1 MKTKYIIFNHH
12 SQQYVGIS
20 LTSTYKSLFIIFI
33 CLLVQAN
40 IIAQHSPK
48 VDLATIKNDSTFN
61 LKRALEG
68 RVITNQRKTVDT
80 LTNRPSNQPTNLKY
94 LYNKKRVKTVVIA
107 NVVGYGAIMYGLN
120 AAWYSGYPKSKMHS
134 FDDNGEWLQI
144 DKIGHALSAYAE
156 SNASY
161 EVWRWTGISRKKRI
175 LLGGLSGAAY
185 QTIIEVLDGYS
196 AEWGWSWGDFGANI
210 VGSGIFTA
218 QELAWDEQRIRFKFS
233 FHKKFYNDPTLNAR
247 STAIFGKSE
256 PERFLKDYNGQ
267 TYWLSANIKS
277 FFPKS
282 RVPGWLSIA
291 VGTGAEGMFGAN
303 DNIGK
308 DKNGNINFNRTDL
321 PRYRQWYIAPD
332 IDLSKIKT
340 KKRGVRM
347 LLTALNVFKFPM
359 PSLEYSKK
367 GFRVNFIHF

>member
-1 MKTKYIIFNHH
+1 
-12 SQQYVGIS
+12 
-20 LTSTYKSLFIIFI
+20 
-33 CLLVQAN
+33 
-40 IIAQHSPK
+40 
-48 VDLATIKNDSTFN
+48 
-61 LKRALEG
+61 
-68 RVITNQRKTVDT
+68 
-80 LTNRPSNQPTNLKY
+80 
-94 LYNKKRVKTVVIA
+94 
-107 NVVGYGAIMYGLN
+107 MYGLSS
-120 AAWYSGYPKSKMHS
+120 AWYSGYPKSKMHS

-233 FHKKFYNDPTLNAR
+233 FHKKNYADQSLNAR
-247 STAIFGKSE
+247 STQIFGKSE

-282 RVPGWLSIA
+282 RVPAWLGIA

-308 DKNGNINFNRTDL
+308 DKFGNITFARNDIQ
-321 PRYRQWYIAPD
+321 RYRQWYLAPD

-347 LLTALNVFKFPM
+347 ILTALNVFKFPM
-359 PSLEYSKK
+359 PSLEYSRN
-367 GFRVNFIHF
+367 GVRFNWLHF

>member
-1 MKTKYIIFNHH
+1 
-12 SQQYVGIS
+12 VS
-20 LTSTYKSLFIIFI
+20 LSSACKFLFIFFLCVCVRTNVFAQDPAVVKINNTDTVVNLQF
-33 CLLVQAN
+33 LLQGKP
-40 IIAQHSPK
+40 IQPK
-48 VDLATIKNDSTFN
+48 SK
-61 LKRALEG
+61 
-68 RVITNQRKTVDT
+68 
-80 LTNRPSNQPTNLKY
+80 LTPIQYP
-94 LYNKKRVKTVVIA
+94 YNKKRVRTVVIA
-107 NVVGYGAIMYGLN
+107 NVVGYGAIMYGLS
-120 AAWYSGYPKSKMHS
+120 AAWYSGYPKTKFHS

-156 SNASY
+156 SNAST

-185 QTIIEVLDGYS
+185 QTIIETLDGFS
-196 AEWGWSWGDFGANI
+196 SQWGWSWGDFGANLA
-210 VGSGIFTA
+210 GSGIFMS
-218 QELAWDEQRIRFKFS
+218 QEMLWDEQRIRFKYS
-233 FHKKFYNDPTLNAR
+233 FHKKNYADPSLNAR
-247 STAIFGKSE
+247 SSEIFGKSE

-282 RVPGWLSIA
+282 RVPAWLGVA

-308 DKNGNINFNRTDL
+308 DKLGNITFNRPDIQ
-321 PRYRQWYIAPD
+321 RYRQWYLAPD

-340 KKRGVRM
+340 KKRGIRM

-359 PSLEYSKK
+359 PSLEYSRN
-367 GFRVNFIHF
+367 GFRLNFIYF

>member
-1 MKTKYIIFNHH
+1 MKNKYIIFNHH
-12 SQQYVGIS
+12 SLQFVGMS
-20 LTSTYKSLFIIFI
+20 LTSSHKSLFIFFFAALF
-33 CLLVQAN
+33 CKNTL
-40 IIAQHSPK
+40 AQ
-48 VDLATIKNDSTFN
+48 
-61 LKRALEG
+61 
-68 RVITNQRKTVDT
+68 DT
-80 LTNRPSNQPTNLKY
+80 LVKIIDIDTTSKINKPNNNLSIKQFNNLTY
-94 LYNKKRVKTVVIA
+94 PYNKKRVRTVAVA
-107 NVVGYGAIMYGLN
+107 NVLGYGAIMYGLS
-120 AAWYSGYPKSKMHS
+120 AAWYSGFAKSNMHS

-233 FHKKFYNDPTLNAR
+233 FHKKNYADPTLNAR

-267 TYWLSANIKS
+267 TYWLSANLKS

-282 RVPGWLSIA
+282 RLPRWLSIA

-308 DKNGNINFNRTDL
+308 DKLGNITFSRNDIQ
-321 PRYRQWYIAPD
+321 RYRQWYLAPD

-359 PSLEYSKK
+359 PSLEYSRN
-367 GFRVNFIHF
+367 GFSLNWLHF

>member
-1 MKTKYIIFNHH
+1 M
-12 SQQYVGIS
+12 S
-20 LTSTYKSLFIIFI
+20 LTSTYKSLFIIFVSIFLSPYAFAQDSDEVVRLVHNNPI
-33 CLLVQAN
+33 CNYPTIHIEPLKEKYPF
-40 IIAQHSPK
+40 SKKK
-48 VDLATIKNDSTFN
+48 V
-61 LKRALEG
+61 R
-68 RVITNQRKTVDT
+68 
-80 LTNRPSNQPTNLKY
+80 
-94 LYNKKRVKTVVIA
+94 TVVIA
-107 NVVGYGAIMYGLN
+107 NVVGYSAIMYGLSS
-120 AAWYSGYPKSKMHS
+120 AWYNGYPKSKFHS

-185 QTIIEVLDGYS
+185 QTIIETLDGFS
-196 AEWGWSWGDFGANI
+196 SQWGWSWGDFGSNI
-210 VGSGIFTA
+210 AGSGIFTA

-233 FHKKFYNDPTLNAR
+233 FNKKNYADQSLNTR

-282 RVPGWLSIA
+282 RVPAWLS
-291 VGTGAEGMFGAN
+291 VSLGTGAEGMFGAN
-303 DNIGK
+303 DNIGR
-308 DKNGNINFNRTDL
+308 DKEGNINFNRTDL
-321 PRYRQWYIAPD
+321 PRYRQWYLAPD

-359 PSLEYSKK
+359 PSLEYSRN
-367 GFRVNFIHF
+367 GVRFNWLHF

>member
-1 MKTKYIIFNHH
+1 LIIILRIFLFFMQNKYLIFNHH
-12 SQQYVGIS
+12 PCPFRSGGVVS
-20 LTSTYKSLFIIFI
+20 LTSTCKSIFIIFFAVLFCI
-33 CLLVQAN
+33 N
-40 IIAQHSPK
+40 SFAQDSTLK
-48 VDLATIKNDSTFN
+48 SLTIDTISQSKKLNNNLTIKQFN
-61 LKRALEG
+61 
-68 RVITNQRKTVDT
+68 N
-80 LTNRPSNQPTNLKY
+80 LTPLQYPF
-94 LYNKKRVKTVVIA
+94 NKKRVKTVVVA
-107 NVVGYGAIMYGLN
+107 NVVGYGAIMYGLS
-120 AAWYSGYPKSKMHS
+120 AAWYSGYPKSKFHS

-185 QTIIEVLDGYS
+185 QTIIETLDGFS
-196 AEWGWSWGDFGANI
+196 SQWGWSWGDFGANI
-210 VGSGIFTA
+210 AGSGIFTL

-233 FHKKFYNDPTLNAR
+233 FHKKNYADQSLNTR
-247 STAIFGKSE
+247 STEIFGKSE

-282 RVPGWLSIA
+282 RVPAWLSISL
-291 VGTGAEGMFGAN
+291 GTGAEGMFGAN
-303 DNIGK
+303 DNIGR
-308 DKNGNINFNRTDL
+308 DKEGNINFNRNDI
-321 PRYRQWYIAPD
+321 PRYRQWYLAPD

-359 PSLEYSKK
+359 PSLEYSRN
-367 GFRVNFIHF
+367 GVRFNWLHF